1 MTMTREE
8 KECIER
14 ILDKNVS
21 LRDKERAIK
30 RLGEI
35 LEETFILDLLP
46 SNQLK
51 KALGEIAVSRSIA
64 TSLKQKAKSLIKKYR
79 L

>member
-14 ILDKNVS
+14 ILDKSDS

-46 SNQLK
+46 SRQLK
-51 KALGEIAVSRSIA
+51 KALGEIAASRSIA
-64 TSLKQKAKSLIKKYR
+64 PALKQKVKSLIKKYR

>member
-1 MTMTREE
+1 MTREE

-14 ILDKNVS
+14 ILDKDIS
-21 LRDKERAIK
+21 LREKERAIK

-51 KALGEIAVSRSIA
+51 KAVGEIAVSKSVA
-64 TSLKQKAKSLIKKYR
+64 ASVKQKAKSLVKKYR